1 MKRFSLFS
9 YVFPNSIFLR
19 TIYRFELDFRYSP
32 CGVARNMMT
41 IPKVFE
47 YIKKC
52 LGIEQ
57 ELA

>member
-1 MKRFSLFS
+1 MKHFSLFS
-9 YVFPNSIFLR
+9 HVFSNSLFLR
-19 TIYRFELDFRYSP
+19 TIYRFVLDFRYSP
-32 CGVARNMMT
+32 YRVAKNMMT

-57 ELA
+57 KLA